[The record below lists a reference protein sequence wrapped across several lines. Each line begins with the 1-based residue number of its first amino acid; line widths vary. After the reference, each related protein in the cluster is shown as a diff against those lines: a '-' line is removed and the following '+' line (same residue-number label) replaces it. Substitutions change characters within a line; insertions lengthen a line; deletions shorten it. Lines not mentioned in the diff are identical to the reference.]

1 MLLQEAA
8 QETAHPDGRVILL
21 HPHRIV
27 MVFREIGARRRLVA
41 EGREAVGIREHL
53 RPGGVVGLRVRSRE
67 RKPAQVLAGRVVR
80 QGQFL
85 LEPVGHRAVSL
96 RIDIRVHHPYVD
108 KHAESVERAG
118 TVHRLHP
125 GILRQFLS
133 YLLQAFGLQVVEVEG
148 RDTGAVRQQVH
159 LPSVLAVARRYQG
172 RQRPLDAVGFIVPP
186 FQEELLPPLYPFGKS
201 LVCPD
206 LLDPLFQCHQAF
218 CPFAVHV
225 GEQRHLLIFHKKWI

>member
-1 MLLQEAA
+1 M
-8 QETAHPDGRVILL
+8 
-21 HPHRIV
+21 
-27 MVFREIGARRRLVA
+27 
-41 EGREAVGIREHL
+41 
-53 RPGGVVGLRVRSRE
+53 
-67 RKPAQVLAGRVVR
+67 
-80 QGQFL
+80 
-85 LEPVGHRAVSL
+85 
-96 RIDIRVHHPYVD
+96 HHPYVD

-225 GEQRHLLIFHKKWI
+225 GEQRHHLIFHKKWI